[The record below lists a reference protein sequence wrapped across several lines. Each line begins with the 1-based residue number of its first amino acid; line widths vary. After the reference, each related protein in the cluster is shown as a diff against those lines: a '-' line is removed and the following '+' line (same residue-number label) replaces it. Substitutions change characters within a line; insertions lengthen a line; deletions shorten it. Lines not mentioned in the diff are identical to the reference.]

1 MNFNYLDLII
11 IVVYV
16 LFIFFAGS
24 IVKKYIKG
32 IDDYLVA
39 GRSMGFSLGLISL
52 MCTEIG
58 MITYVYFAELGYGKG
73 LASLMVAVPF
83 VVAFLFLGKTGFVIK
98 KMMEMKIM
106 TVPEF
111 FSKRYS
117 KGVRLYLGI
126 IMAIGGI
133 LNFGV
138 FPGVEAKFINI
149 VTGIPEEFLLYTMVA
164 LLTIVLLYTL
174 VGGMVS
180 VIVTNYVQYALL
192 SFGMIIITIIGFN
205 AVGWDGIMNA
215 VSVQLGEKGVNPFDP
230 SFLDGDF
237 GLGFLV
243 WQILMQ
249 ISLLIGWQAVSAR
262 LFASKDSKTG
272 QKIYRWS
279 ALMFFSRAILP
290 IFWGI
295 IAFAYYTKLGIA
307 SEIQGLDALP
317 NLIKD
322 LVPHGILGLIFAGL
336 LAASMSTYASYLLSW
351 SSIVSQDIVGN
362 SIKFI
367 TGKELSSK
375 KQLQL
380 SRIVMAVVMLFIIWW
395 SLFHKIEGFLYFYL
409 NMTAMLFI
417 PGTLISVAMGV
428 YWDKARTLGAYLAI
442 TFGAVPPLLYLVFPE
457 EITKYA
463 SEMGYGGFIVA
474 LIGMIIG
481 SGIQN
486 IYNKSGKLKETV

>member
-11 IVVYV
+11 IFAYV
-16 LFIFFAGS
+16 IFIFFAGS
-24 IVKKYIKG
+24 IVKKYVKG

-58 MITYVYFAELGYGKG
+58 MITYVYFAELGFKAG
-73 LASLMVAVPF
+73 LASLMVAFPF
-83 VVAFLFLGKTGFVIK
+83 IVAFLFLGKTGFVIK

-117 KGVRLYLGI
+117 KGVRFYLGI
-126 IMAIGGI
+126 LMAVGGI

-149 VTGIPEEFLLYTMVA
+149 VTGIPEEYLLYTMVG
-164 LLTIVLLYTL
+164 LLTVVLLYTL

-180 VIVTNYVQYALL
+180 VIVTNYVQYVLL
-192 SFGMIIITIIGFN
+192 SFGMIVITIIGFN
-205 AVGWDGIMNA
+205 AVGWDGIVNA
-215 VSVQLGEKGVNPFDP
+215 VTTQMGDKGVNPFEP
-230 SFLDGDF
+230 NFFEGDF
-237 GLGFLV
+237 GLGFIV

-249 ISLLIGWQAVSAR
+249 ISILIGWQAVSAR
-262 LFASKDSKTG
+262 LFASKNSKTG
-272 QKIYRWS
+272 QRIYTWS
-279 ALMFFSRAILP
+279 ALMFFARAVLP
-290 IFWGI
+290 VFWGI
-295 IAFAYYTKLGIA
+295 IAFAYYTNLGTA
-307 SEIQGLDALP
+307 SSMEGLDALP
-317 NLIKD
+317 NLVKD
-322 LVPHGILGLIFAGL
+322 LIPHGLLGLIFAGL

-362 SIKFI
+362 AIKFI
-367 TGKELSSK
+367 TKKDLSSK

-380 SRIVMAVVMLFIIWW
+380 SRIVMAIVMLFIIWW
-395 SLFHKIEGFLYFYL
+395 SLFHKIEGYLYFYL

-417 PGTLISVAMGV
+417 PGTLISVALGV
-428 YWDKARTLGAYLAI
+428 YWKNARTLGAYLAI
-442 TFGAVPPLLYLVFPE
+442 TFGAIPPLLYLVFPE

-481 SGIQN
+481 SVIQN
-486 IYNKSGKLKETV
+486 KFAPNSAREVI